1 MKILQKG
8 EDHEVPVDRTG
19 GHGDPSMT
27 NVKILW
33 LCIEKL
39 ISKTHF
45 HSIGVESSDMS
56 GALALQESKHK
67 LTYQEY
73 DFQLYSKDFW
83 YVI

>member
-1 MKILQKG
+1 MC
-8 EDHEVPVDRTG
+8 EDHELPVDRTG

-45 HSIGVESSDMS
+45 HSIEVESSDMS